1 MAITLAAYAAVWLEH
16 CDVKEHTRLRYPAL
30 LEQHI
35 NPTLGTVPLAH
46 LTGAAVPAWHASLD
60 PKHPAIKALGV
71 HREFEP
77 LPVHQPGAPVV
88 EHCVGYPRLHGVWV
102 RARCTPTS
110 ATQSKGSESDE
121 YQTRATPLVTCC
133 SSCRAFRRR
142 ARPAAYP
149 FRRSGTCPRSSSDSG
164 CGSRHYDDE
173 YRSGLSSP
181 GNAPL
186 LLLASLGPA
195 CVPQAPTWHRKPFGD
210 MGFHL
215 RADTEQKTVARVQ
228 AVYT

>member
-1 MAITLAAYAAVWLEH
+1 MAEERRLIENGDWSAPTAGAAERNAKAITLAAYAAVWLEH
-16 CDVKEHTRLRYPAL
+16 CDVKEHTRLQYPAL

-71 HREFEP
+71 HSEFEP
-77 LPVHQPGAPVV
+77 LPVLQPGAPVV

-121 YQTRATPLVTCC
+121 YQTRATPLVTCWQAAVGLFAGALGLLPTP
-133 SSCRAFRRR
+133 SGDQAPVP
-142 ARPAAYP
+142 APAPTPAAAP
-149 FRRSGTCPRSSSDSG
+149 VTTTTSTAPASPRPG
-164 CGSRHYDDE
+164 MPHYS
-173 YRSGLSSP
+173 Y
-181 GNAPL
+181 
-186 LLLASLGPA
+186 
-195 CVPQAPTWHRKPFGD
+195 
-210 MGFHL
+210 
-215 RADTEQKTVARVQ
+215 
-228 AVYT
+228 